1 MRLINHHPTNE
12 HHHNHHHDDHTHEHE
27 HTHNHD
33 YRNQDK
39 KVLKL
44 ALIITFITMVLE
56 FVYGFLGNSLALIS
70 DAIHMFTHSFALII
84 SLFAIIISSKS
95 APASKSFGYYRVE
108 ILAAFVNG
116 LTIFLTIFWILYE
129 AIERFITPQEID
141 VESTLI
147 VAIIGLIVNA
157 ITGYILLKGDHSNIN
172 LKSAFIHM
180 IGDALSS
187 VAIIIGLVV
196 VYYTGWTLIDPLIAL
211 LIAFVIGKW
220 AYSLLSESIH
230 TLVEG
235 SPVDIDAVSVHMN
248 EFEFVMSVSDLH
260 IVKITDNM
268 VILTAHIGVE
278 KNLCDNYQEMINQI
292 NSMLKHDFNITHS
305 TIQIEWV

>member
-1 MRLINHHPTNE
+1 MKLINHHPKL
-12 HHHNHHHDDHTHEHE
+12 HQHHDHSHE
-27 HTHNHD
+27 HNHD

-39 KVLKL
+39 RVLKL

-84 SLFAIIISSKS
+84 SLFAIIISAKN

-129 AIERFITPQEID
+129 AIERFIHPQQID

-172 LKSAFIHM
+172 LQSAFVHM
-180 IGDALSS
+180 LGDALSS

-196 VYYTGWTLIDPLIAL
+196 VYYTGWSVIDPLIAL
-211 LIAFVIGKW
+211 LIAFVIGRW
-220 AYSLLSESIH
+220 AYSLLRESIH
-230 TLVEG
+230 TLIEG
-235 SPVDIDAVSVHMN
+235 SPVDIEDVERDIS
-248 EFEFVMSVSDLH
+248 EFDFVEGVSDLH
-260 IVKITDNM
+260 IIKITDNLYN
-268 VILTAHIGVE
+268 LTAHISINRSLHE
-278 KNLCDNYQEMINQI
+278 EYEQMLNQI
-292 NSMLKHDFNITHS
+292 NHKLHEEFDIAHS
-305 TIQIEWV
+305 TIQIEWVD